1 MTSSW
6 ETQPAHLVVCPHCEE
21 PVTATQVGS
30 VEDHNP
36 ENGPPSILALLKCI
50 RCHQGFVVG
59 REEYID
65 GWTDFFRVWPSDNRP
80 LSKAVPEGLR
90 RVHEE
95 AKKCYD
101 ARAFT
106 ATVVMVRR
114 TLEGVCVEQLD
125 DPKKILFEGLK
136 ELQARNLID
145 GRLVEWAQA
154 LRVLGNEGAH
164 YTGAEVSREDASDA
178 LAFSE
183 ALLDYMYV
191 LTAKFNEFK
200 TEKNDAR
207 GQKQCESQ
215 Q

>member
-1 MTSSW
+1 M
-6 ETQPAHLVVCPHCEE
+6 AKEE
-21 PVTATQVGS
+21 
-30 VEDHNP
+30 
-36 ENGPPSILALLKCI
+36 
-50 RCHQGFVVG
+50 FV
-59 REEYID
+59 D
-65 GWTDFFRVWPSDNRP
+65 GWTDFFRLWPSDNRS

-101 ARAFT
+101 ARAYT

-114 TLEGVCVEQLD
+114 TLEGVCVEQLG
-125 DPKKILFEGLK
+125 DPKKVLFEGLR

-164 YTGAEVSREDASDA
+164 YTGTDVSREDASDA
-178 LAFSE
+178 LSFSE

-191 LTAKFNEFK
+191 LTAKFDEFK
-200 TEKNDAR
+200 RRRTPRVDADVDR
-207 GQKQCESQ
+207 KDDVEQ
-215 Q
+215 